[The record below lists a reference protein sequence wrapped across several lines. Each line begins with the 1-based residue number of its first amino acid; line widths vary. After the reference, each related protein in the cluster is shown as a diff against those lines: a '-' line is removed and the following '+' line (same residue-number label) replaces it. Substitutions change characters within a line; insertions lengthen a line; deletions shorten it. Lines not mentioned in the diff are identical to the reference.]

1 MNFILTINGGSS
13 SIKFAVFASSDLER
27 LYSGQFSRIGLA
39 NAELE
44 SADHRANQTETRAI
58 AAPDHASCIPLL
70 KEWLA
75 QRVEWKDLQ
84 AVGHRIVHGG
94 PRFVEPERV
103 SDSLLGEL
111 EKISPYAPE
120 HLPVELSLIRALAA
134 HDANVPQ
141 FVCFDTAFH
150 RTLPRAA
157 QMLPI
162 PRRYFTRGVM
172 RYGFHGLSYQYL
184 MSELERVGGR
194 EAARGRVILAHLGNG
209 ASMAAVREGKSVD
222 TSMAFTP
229 TAGLVMST
237 RSGDID
243 PGLVAYLARSEDV
256 SPQEFYEIVHA
267 HSGLRG
273 ISETS
278 SDMRDLLE
286 REPSDERAAD
296 AIAIFCRQA
305 KKFIGAYAAVLGG
318 LDTLIFAGGIGEKSA
333 VIRQRICEGLEFLS
347 IEIDTTRNEANAP
360 IISTDAA
367 RVKVR
372 VMKTDEEVE
381 IARAVSRMVKV

>member
-44 SADHRANQTETRAI
+44 SADHRANQTETCAI

-84 AVGHRIVHGG
+84 VVGHRIVHGG
-94 PRFVEPERV
+94 PRFAKPERV
-103 SDSLLGEL
+103 TDSLLGEL

-120 HLPVELSLIRALAA
+120 HLPVELSLIRAFAA

-150 RTLPRAA
+150 RTLPRTA

-184 MSELERVGGR
+184 MSELERVAGR
-194 EAARGRVILAHLGNG
+194 GAARGRVILAHLGNG

-267 HSGLRG
+267 YSGLRG

-286 REPSDERAAD
+286 REHSDERAAD

-333 VIRQRICEGLEFLS
+333 VIRQRICEELEFLS

-381 IARAVSRMVKV
+381 IARAVSRMVKA